1 MMQNSPGTIE
11 ANSWLMTS
19 HCDLGNPVG
28 RGARSYVLVAS
39 SWWCFKAR
47 QVSDLFTFSYRH
59 QKGEDT
65 MATMPT
71 YHSLY
76 VSAAPTNQAM
86 TKTSTK
92 HQSYEPLNKHQ
103 SNYGYSSSPKTQ
115 EHKEKHVRFYP
126 EVRVRLFPREERWK
140 TKYSTILWSLL
151 IYLSTYTYLSDILCY
166 CTLVTTL

>member
-19 HCDLGNPVG
+19 QCDLGNPVG

-76 VSAAPTNQAM
+76 VSATPTNQAM

-151 IYLSTYTYLSDILCY
+151 IYLSTYTYLCDIVCM
-166 CTLVTTL
+166 